1 MARAGARVRGAR
13 SGRVGSSGGFCRGD
27 GHEPAREL
35 VGEFG
40 RRRVGETP
48 VTPARGRRCE
58 PLYTFF
64 FLESH
69 CGDFIPL
76 AYTVCFAL
84 ILHVSTLY
92 LMDILSF
99 FCEY

>member
-40 RRRVGETP
+40 RRRG
-48 VTPARGRRCE
+48 GRLGTLLR
-58 PLYTFF
+58 
-64 FLESH
+64 FLIDG
-69 CGDFIPL
+69 C
-76 AYTVCFAL
+76 
-84 ILHVSTLY
+84 
-92 LMDILSF
+92 
-99 FCEY
+99 